1 MHLPPTAPS
10 IPPDPSGRLSIEQL
24 LESQPILSKQVLIV
38 CLCFAVAAFDGL
50 DLAIMGFIAPALRGE
65 WHLLPPQLGA
75 LFSAGLIGL
84 AIGALTAGPAADRLG
99 RKRVLVLAVSV
110 FGSMCVA
117 SAFARN
123 PHELLV
129 LRILTGLG
137 LGAAAPNAITLTS
150 EYTPPRKRSSMVTT
164 MFCGFNLGSALGGL
178 VIVPLLLPHIG
189 WRGILMFIGLLP
201 VILVPFLALLLPES
215 LKYLATRVGDRP
227 KMDAILRRVFPGFQ
241 GDSQSI
247 VIAPE
252 TKRESSAVSGLFTEK
267 LRGCTFLLWPVF
279 FMNLLVIYL
288 ISNWLPTVIKD
299 SGFSTTMASVIV
311 SSFQIGG
318 MLGSFSIGYF
328 MDRRRPE
335 SVILCVY
342 LLGALSTAALG
353 FAYFSPALLAVCI
366 FVVGI
371 TVSGGMTGIIALT
384 SQIYP
389 TASRATGVS
398 WAMGIGR
405 VGSIVGSTVGAWLFS
420 SMFTFQTA
428 FLLVAA
434 PSIFIALGIVL
445 LGRLRAALA
454 AQAAQEFPTS
464 PGFGGQASAN
474 ASVGL
479 IAPLVGLGLIVFG
492 ASTVQAQST
501 SASSNPAPA
510 VQPAT
515 GTRDATV
522 TAVTNSPIAGPLVIP
537 FTLLRAPAGALYTL
551 AHEDEDFRYLAD
563 PTKHNDL
570 FDATRYI
577 PLGLGGPQFFLS
589 LGADLRATYEITNN
603 DGFGTRAYDQDGFT
617 FIRLLGYADLHL
629 GEHFRIFGEL
639 IYSDESGRDGGPSPV
654 QRDDGDL
661 DQAFAEV
668 AFNLGKPDGPMPAPV
683 NVAGGLVDP
692 KQNSVSLRV
701 GRQEVAFGDERLFS
715 IREGTSLRFTYDAIR
730 ATLRLKPFQL
740 DLFGGRLDANNQG
753 TFDNDPSDIETYVW
767 GAYLTTFAVDKKPLF
782 TKDLRL
788 TANLDLYYF
797 GTYNDSTVFNYNEG
811 AHFDHRNTVGGRV
824 WGRFDLGN
832 TDNAPP
838 PLTQAADG
846 SRTQAV
852 DPKDGHKSMTAPA
865 PRKTPDTID
874 YNIDGAY
881 QFGKFGDATDISA
894 FMAAFDAG
902 YTFQGIKPRPRL
914 GFEFQITSGDKNK
927 GDGENNT
934 FNSLFESGN
943 RYGALYDN
951 QQFGP
956 ANSIL
961 LRPELSFDVTSKLQV
976 ALMYLLDWRES
987 LSDGVYGIPNSPVR
1001 APSETNRDRFVTHAP
1016 EIRVRYSF
1024 DRHTT
1029 LTLDYSRFNAG
1040 SFIENSA
1047 PIGKSV
1053 DTFAA
1058 AIQIK
1063 F

>member
-1 MHLPPTAPS
+1 MHLPSNAPS
-10 IPPDPSGRLSIEQL
+10 APPDPDGRLSIEQL
-24 LESQPILSKQVLIV
+24 LESQPILSKQVLII

-65 WHLLPPQLGA
+65 WHLSPPQMGT
-75 LFSAGLIGL
+75 LFSGGLIGL

-99 RKRVLVLAVSV
+99 RKRVLILAVTV
-110 FGSMCVA
+110 FGTMCVA

-123 PHELLV
+123 PQDLLI

-150 EYTPPRKRSSMVTT
+150 EYTPARRRSSMVTT

-178 VIVPLLLPHIG
+178 AIVPLLLPHVG
-189 WRGILMFIGLLP
+189 WRGVLVFIGLLP
-201 VILVPFLALLLPES
+201 VLLVPFLTLLPES

-227 KMDAILRRVFPGFQ
+227 KMDAILRRVFPNFQ
-241 GDSQSI
+241 GDSQAI

-252 TKRESSAVSGLFTEK
+252 TKREASAVSGLFTAQ

-318 MLGSFSIGYF
+318 MLGSFSIGYI

-335 SVILCVY
+335 SVILAVY
-342 LLGALSTAALG
+342 LLGAVSTAALG

-405 VGSIVGSTVGAWLFS
+405 VGSIIGSTVGAWLFS

-434 PSIFIALGIVL
+434 PSVFIALGIVL
-445 LGRLRAALA
+445 LGRLRVALA
-454 AQAAQEFPTS
+454 AQAAQAAP
-464 PGFGGQASAN
+464 ASGLAGVR

-479 IAPLVGLGLIVFG
+479 LAPLVGLGLIACG
-492 ASTVQAQST
+492 ASTARAQSAPDT
-501 SASSNPAPA
+501 QNSAANPAPA
-510 VQPAT
+510 VREAT
-515 GTRDATV
+515 GNRGGTV
-522 TAVTNSPIAGPLVIP
+522 TDVINSDIAGPLIIP
-537 FTLLRAPAGALYTL
+537 FTLLRAPAKALYTL

-563 PTKHNDL
+563 PKNHNDL

-577 PLGLGGPQFFLS
+577 PLPGIDKPQFFLS
-589 LGADLRATYEITNN
+589 LGADLRATYEVTDH
-603 DGFGTRAYDQDGFT
+603 DGFGTGPDARPDFT

-639 IYSDESGRDGGPSPV
+639 IYSDESGRAGGPSPV
-654 QRDDGDL
+654 ERDDGDL

-692 KQNSVSLRV
+692 KQNSISLRV
-701 GRQEVAFGDERLFS
+701 GRQEIAFGDERLFS
-715 IREGTSLRFTYDAIR
+715 IHEGLSIRIPLDMVR
-730 ATLRLKPFQL
+730 ATIRVKPFQL
-740 DLFGGRLDANNQG
+740 DLFGGRVDNQSPG
-753 TFDNDPSDIETYVW
+753 TFDDDPSTLEEYAW
-767 GAYLTTFAVDKKPLF
+767 GAYLTTFALDKKPVLS
-782 TKDLRL
+782 KNLRL

-797 GTYNDSTVFNYNEG
+797 GTYQDSTVFNYNEG
-811 AHFDHRNTVGGRV
+811 GQFDHRNTVGGRV

-832 TDNAPP
+832 PNGAAS
-838 PLTQAADG
+838 PLVPQANGERPAQDG
-846 SRTQAV
+846 
-852 DPKDGHKSMTAPA
+852 KDGGKTVAAAPS
-865 PRKTPDTID
+865 PKRTPDTID
-874 YNIDGAY
+874 YNFDGAY
-881 QFGKFGDATDISA
+881 QFGKFGHGDDIDA
-894 FMAAFDAG
+894 FMFAFDSG
-902 YTFQGIKPRPRL
+902 YTWQGIKPRPRI
-914 GFEFQITSGDKNK
+914 GFEFQISSGDKRA

-934 FNSLFESGN
+934 FNSLEESGN

-951 QQFGP
+951 QQVGP
-956 ANSIL
+956 ANAIT
-961 LRPELSFDVTSKLQV
+961 LRPEFSFDVTSRLQF
-976 ALMYLLDWRES
+976 AFLYLLDWRYS
-987 LSDGVYGIPNSPVR
+987 LNDGVYGIPGQPVLAPVPTDR
-1001 APSETNRDRFVTHAP
+1001 ARFVTDAP
-1016 EIRVRYSF
+1016 EVRLRYSF

-1029 LTLDYSRFNAG
+1029 LTLNYSRYNAG
-1040 SFIENSA
+1040 AFVKDQG
-1047 PIGKSV
+1047 GKSV
-1053 DTFAA
+1053 DSFAA